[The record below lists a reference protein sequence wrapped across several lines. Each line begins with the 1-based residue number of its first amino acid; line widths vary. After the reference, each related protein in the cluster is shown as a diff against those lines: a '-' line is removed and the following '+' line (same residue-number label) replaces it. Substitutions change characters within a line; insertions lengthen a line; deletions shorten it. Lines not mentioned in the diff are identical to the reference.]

1 MYSYTII
8 LYRTYRKQIINVGT
22 GGLLYISH
30 IFSVKW
36 SFGMSDKS
44 SDIQSY
50 LICFGS
56 NDISHISLLQGHRLS
71 HSPEDGIIFTNFSL
85 VLQRINQSQAG
96 KYMCESSNRVG
107 KGRSENIFL
116 DVKCK
121 IISSLFYP
129 SGAFINNITTV
140 FLYL

>member
-1 MYSYTII
+1 M
-8 LYRTYRKQIINVGT
+8 L
-22 GGLLYISH
+22 
-30 IFSVKW
+30 
-36 SFGMSDKS
+36 DKS
-44 SDIQSY
+44 PDIQSY

-56 NDISHISLLQGHRLS
+56 NDSFHISLLQGHRLS

-96 KYMCESSNRVG
+96 QYMCESSNRVG

-121 IISSLFYP
+121 IISLSLSFP
-129 SGAFINNITTV
+129 EE
-140 FLYL
+140 LL

>member
-1 MYSYTII
+1 MLAPEDCCIHI
-8 LYRTYRKQIINVGT
+8 LS
-22 GGLLYISH
+22 L
-30 IFSVKW
+30 KW
-36 SFGMSDKS
+36 SFGTRDKS
-44 SDIQSY
+44 PDIQSY

-56 NDISHISLLQGHRLS
+56 NDISHISLWQGHRLS

-96 KYMCESSNRVG
+96 DYMCESANRVG

-121 IISSLFYP
+121 IISLLSIPEEL
-129 SGAFINNITTV
+129 
-140 FLYL
+140 L

>member
-1 MYSYTII
+1 MYDGLGNNIF
-8 LYRTYRKQIINVGT
+8 LEAFLGGT
-22 GGLLYISH
+22 TPRRVAQDYI
-30 IFSVKW
+30 
-36 SFGMSDKS
+36 
-44 SDIQSY
+44 
-50 LICFGS
+50 FGS

-107 KGRSENIFL
+107 KERSENIFL

>member
-56 NDISHISLLQGHRLS
+56 NDSFSHFSPAGPPTVPLSRGRDHLHQLQPGPTADQ
-71 HSPEDGIIFTNFSL
+71 PEPGGE
-85 VLQRINQSQAG
+85 VH
-96 KYMCESSNRVG
+96 V
-107 KGRSENIFL
+107 
-116 DVKCK
+116 
-121 IISSLFYP
+121 
-129 SGAFINNITTV
+129 
-140 FLYL
+140 